1 MIAGRMRRAPL
12 LLLVLAALPLAGCG
26 GGSGASQQAAAPAS
40 LSVRQ
45 LPSRPAPIVPEK
57 RLVKKA
63 ERLCR
68 RYDDQRFLAQ
78 APKYDPSSP
87 LASLQRATAF
97 ARAYVVG
104 ARRGYRKFHA
114 LGIPRRGLARRRWIG
129 FLSQYRATIDHL
141 DELQAG
147 VEVLDISYARQSLR
161 QLQKAADSAVRRG
174 RKLGLHACIS

>member
-1 MIAGRMRRAPL
+1 MRARL
-12 LLLVLAALPLAGCG
+12 LLPMLLVAVPLAGCG
-26 GGSGASQQAAAPAS
+26 GGGDAAQSAVPAA

-45 LPSRPAPIVPEK
+45 LPSKPAPIVAK
-57 RLVKKA
+57 RKLVKKA

-78 APKYDPSSP
+78 APTYDPASP
-87 LASLQRATAF
+87 LASLQRATSF
-97 ARAYVVG
+97 ARAYVVA

-147 VEVLDISYARQSLR
+147 LKVLDVGYARQSLR
-161 QLQKAADSAVRRG
+161 QLKKAANSAVRRG
-174 RKLGLHACIS
+174 RKLGLRACIS